1 MNMYMSK
8 ILFMHGLDSSKDSTK
23 FHALDAAQKYCID
36 IDYRNL
42 NYDTVAELYQNII
55 HKIQPKLIVGHSL
68 GGYWAL
74 KMSQLF
80 RIPAIIANPSLQPDF
95 HTDYAPIT
103 VHDLEHDIP
112 QTAYIELG
120 DEILD
125 MYETSNIL
133 ESYMHVE
140 MMQGGHHRLASPDN
154 LNRMLEYM
162 QKTFAL

>member
-1 MNMYMSK
+1 MSK

-23 FHALDAAQKYCID
+23 FHALNATQKYCID

-42 NYDTVAELYQNII
+42 NYDTVAELYQDII
-55 HKIQPKLIVGHSL
+55 QKIQPKLIVGHSL

-74 KMSQLF
+74 KMSQVF
-80 RIPAIIANPSLQPDF
+80 RIPAIVANPSLHPDF
-95 HTDYAPIT
+95 RADYAPIT
-103 VHDLEHDIP
+103 EYDLEHDIP

-133 ESYMHVE
+133 EPYMYVE
-140 MMQGGHHRLASPDN
+140 MMQGGHHRLASPEN
-154 LNRMLEYM
+154 LNHMIKYM
-162 QKTFAL
+162 QDTFVI